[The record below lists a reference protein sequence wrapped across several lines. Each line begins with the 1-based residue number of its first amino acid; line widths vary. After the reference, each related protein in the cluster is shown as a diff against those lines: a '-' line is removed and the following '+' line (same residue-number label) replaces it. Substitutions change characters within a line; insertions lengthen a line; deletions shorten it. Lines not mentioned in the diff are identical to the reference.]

1 MKIYIKKVNGEKL
14 MKFEIIYFN
23 LFLFVFMNCFI
34 DLNMFLNTVE
44 NEVNVYITTLRE
56 FYILK
61 QKL

>member
-44 NEVNVYITTLRE
+44 NEVNVYIWVRPKT
-56 FYILK
+56 
-61 QKL
+61 